1 MGEDFV
7 ILHFPFLGAKYVAN
21 SVSLNQLFQNVM
33 KSINQPPLIKPKN
46 EPKPNPIKLG
56 NKIDVSQ
63 NSIPKNLPKV
73 NSK

>member
-1 MGEDFV
+1 M
-7 ILHFPFLGAKYVAN
+7 LHFAFLGSKYVAN
-21 SVSLNQLFQNVM
+21 TVSLNQLFQNVM

-46 EPKPNPIKLG
+46 EPKINHINFG
-56 NKIDVSQ
+56 NKIVANNQ

>member
-1 MGEDFV
+1 M
-7 ILHFPFLGAKYVAN
+7 PN
-21 SVSLNQLFQNVM
+21 SVSLNQLFHSVM

-46 EPKPNPIKLG
+46 QPKANSINFG
-56 NKIDVSQ
+56 HKIDANNQ